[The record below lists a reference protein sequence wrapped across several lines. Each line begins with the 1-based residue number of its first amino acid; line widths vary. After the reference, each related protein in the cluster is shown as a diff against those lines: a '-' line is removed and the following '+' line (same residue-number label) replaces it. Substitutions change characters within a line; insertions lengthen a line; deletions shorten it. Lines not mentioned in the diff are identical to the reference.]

1 MSRLLARPHRRRR
14 PARNIEIKSLLDTLF
29 VSAIATILV
38 IRLQLWAT
46 NYPKLGSGKLHIAH
60 LLWGGLAMLVAIVLL
75 LSFIGRR
82 RRHTA
87 AFIGGV
93 GFGFFID
100 ELGKF
105 ITSNNDYFF
114 KPAAG
119 IIYIVFIALFLV
131 IRSLAWRR
139 RFTPEECLANAIVLL
154 SQAADGGLTES
165 ERTRV
170 RLLLAR
176 APASDPMVE
185 PLEQVL
191 AELECRPE
199 LPPGRFVRFG
209 RRLRAWYFEMI
220 KRPWFPAVLV
230 GVFALSTAVTVV
242 QVAFD
247 AARVVDRH
255 QHLHVI
261 TAGSVAF
268 SIVACGL
275 VVRGLIALRHD
286 GRLAAYRWFDY
297 ALMVE
302 IFFTEVFAF
311 LENQFGAVF
320 GLLFDLALLLTL
332 RAMIHAEEHGV
343 LYGADAPEASADEL
357 TPPVAAASETVA

>member
-1 MSRLLARPHRRRR
+1 MRIFRPHRVHR
-14 PARNIEIKSLLDTLF
+14 PVRNIEIRSLLDTLF
-29 VSAIATILV
+29 VSAIATILI

-46 NYPKLGSGKLHIAH
+46 NYPKLGGGKLHIAH

-75 LSFIGRR
+75 LSFLGRG

-105 ITSNNDYFF
+105 ITTDNDYFF

-119 IIYIVFIALFLV
+119 IIYVVFICLFLV

-139 RFTPEECLANAIVLL
+139 RFTPEEYLANAIVLV
-154 SQAADGGLTES
+154 SEVVDRNFTE
-165 ERTRV
+165 RDRDRV
-170 RLLLAR
+170 RALLER
-176 APASDPMVE
+176 GPASDPIMG
-185 PLEQVL
+185 PLQEVVDR
-191 AELECRPE
+191 LECRPE
-199 LPPGRFVRFG
+199 RRPGRLVRSG
-209 RRLRAWYFEMI
+209 RRLRAWYFRVI
-220 KRPWFPAVLV
+220 AKPWFPSALV
-230 GVFALSTAVTVV
+230 GVFVVSTGVTLAE
-242 QVAFD
+242 VAID
-247 AARVVDRH
+247 TGHVLDRH
-255 QHLHVI
+255 QQLHVI
-261 TAGSVAF
+261 TAGGVAF
-268 SIVACGL
+268 SIVACLL
-275 VVRGLIALRHD
+275 VGRGLIALRQE

-332 RAMIHAEEHGV
+332 RAMIHAEEHQA
-343 LYGADAPEASADEL
+343 LYGPDAPKGPVGGL
-357 TPPVAAASETVA
+357 TPSMAAAS